1 LKRHGSRS
9 TDATSQLNAAVLGL
23 STGAVKILPLSLVP
37 HALNPAR
44 WASPHSTPP
53 SRRSKPGADFG
64 FLALALSTLAA
75 CGTAQEPSKTP
86 DDRSSAPAAEAAPLE
101 PAPAEFAKTDA
112 PPNESTKAGAAAG
125 PGENVE
131 HASVNYLQPV
141 VSEGKSQSPIN
152 IVTSRAAAGKHE
164 VEFRYQSSKEHVD
177 NLGHTV
183 KVTYDSGSSL
193 EYDGRRFDLVQ
204 FHFHTPS
211 EHLLDGVT
219 FPMEMHLVHAEH
231 DHPEHLL
238 VVGVLFKEG
247 GSSQLLDQLIANVP
261 EHAGEHAD
269 KEAKLDASTVLKRG
283 EGYFHY
289 EGSLTTPPYSE
300 TVTWLVLDQAH
311 DASAE
316 QIEAL
321 NRIEG
326 NNARHIQDQNARLID
341 HWR

>member
-1 LKRHGSRS
+1 MIAK
-9 TDATSQLNAAVLGL
+9 TSLL
-23 STGAVKILPLSLVP
+23 S
-37 HALNPAR
+37 
-44 WASPHSTPP
+44 
-53 SRRSKPGADFG
+53 
-64 FLALALSTLAA
+64 LALATLAA
-75 CGTAQEPSKTP
+75 CASSRAEPAAPSAEAVPAPEAAASDAAPNPAAAAPEEPTSP
-86 DDRSSAPAAEAAPLE
+86 ASAASPLAAASPGAAPATAKPAEAEASQH
-101 PAPAEFAKTDA
+101 PA
-112 PPNESTKAGAAAG
+112 S
-125 PGENVE
+125 
-131 HASVNYLQPV
+131 NYLFPEAT
-141 VSEGKSQSPIN
+141 EGQSQSPIN
-152 IVTSRAAAGKHE
+152 IVTARSVPGKHK
-164 VEFRYQSSKEHVD
+164 VKFHYQGSKEHVD

-193 EYDGRRFDLVQ
+193 EYDGQSYDLVQ

-219 FPMEMHLVHAEH
+219 YPMEMHLVHAQH

-247 GSSQLLDQLIANVP
+247 NPNGLLDKLIADVP

-269 KEAKLDASTVLKRG
+269 KEAKLDASSILRKG
-283 EGYFHY
+283 DGYFHY

-300 TVTWLVLDQAH
+300 TVTWLVLDQPH

-316 QIEAL
+316 QIEAM

-326 NNARHIQDQNARLID
+326 NNARHIQDQHARAID

>member
-1 LKRHGSRS
+1 MRYLCSIVKNLS
-9 TDATSQLNAAVLGL
+9 APLAVL
-23 STGAVKILPLSLVP
+23 I
-37 HALNPAR
+37 
-44 WASPHSTPP
+44 
-53 SRRSKPGADFG
+53 
-64 FLALALSTLAA
+64 LAA
-75 CGTAQEPSKTP
+75 CSSQKPA
-86 DDRSSAPAAEAAPLE
+86 SSANDAPEPTPEASAAAAADETRPGITAAASTDEATPAVAHEE
-101 PAPAEFAKTDA
+101 PAP
-112 PPNESTKAGAAAG
+112 SAGASDPEQHGSLA
-125 PGENVE
+125 
-131 HASVNYLQPV
+131 YLLAEA
-141 VSEGKSQSPIN
+141 SEGKSQSPIN
-152 IVTSRAAAGKHE
+152 IVTSRAVAGKHK
-164 VEFRYQSSKEHVD
+164 VKFKYKASTEHVD

-183 KVTYDSGSSL
+183 KVTYDAGSSL
-193 EYDGRRFDLVQ
+193 EYDGTRYDLVQ

-219 FPMEMHLVHAEH
+219 YPMELHLVHAEH

-247 GSSQLLDQLIANVP
+247 QSHPLLAKLISDVP

-269 KEAKLDASTVLKRG
+269 RDVQLDASSVLKRG
-283 EGYFHY
+283 EGYYHY
-289 EGSLTTPPYSE
+289 DGSLTTPPYSE

-326 NNARHIQDQNARLID
+326 NNARHIQDQRARLVD